1 MKINLLNQVKQ
12 QNPLAFNLAN
22 NVTIQDVAN
31 GINAI
36 GGSPIMSSEV
46 VEAKDMVAMAD
57 SVTINLGTITEMQF
71 EQMQV
76 VGRVANELDKPLIL
90 DPVAV
95 AVPYRFK
102 HCQELLAELQFAV
115 IRGNAG
121 EIAALAGE
129 KWQAKGID
137 AGDGDGDLVAI
148 AKRLA
153 NKQHCVV
160 VVSGAVDI
168 VTDGQLVTKI
178 YNQTDLFKLHVGSGD
193 MLSSTIGVFAG
204 VTANYYEAAQAAS
217 LVFAVAGQVVAEQ
230 MKQPLAGSF
239 GAQLIDELYLLT
251 EATVAEKS
259 KYEEDENGK
268 WVSTGIDRG
277 GHR

>member
-268 WVSTGIDRG
+268 
-277 GHR
+277 